1 MNLWM
6 SYNSCNCVIKD
17 STKMLTGCL
26 VKTKVAIFVIWE
38 KMDFGAKCE
47 KYGTLPIYSYKTR
60 TNFLRIFLFS
70 QLYLLCVTCTA
81 QFFGVSLCPSRTP
94 LISPL
99 PPFLTFLSFP
109 LKTLPLLDWIGL
121 NKFFWLVASGVR
133 LDQWCNEQVE
143 GQLNHFNIIT
153 LYQN

>member
-1 MNLWM
+1 MGKRKRFDQNVDRV
-6 SYNSCNCVIKD
+6 SSKNKSCHICDMK
-17 STKMLTGCL
+17 K
-26 VKTKVAIFVIWE
+26 K
-38 KMDFGAKCE
+38 DFGAKCE

-60 TNFLRIFLFS
+60 TNILRIFLFS

-121 NKFFWLVASGVR
+121 NKYFWLVASGVR
-133 LDQWCNEQVE
+133 LDQ
-143 GQLNHFNIIT
+143 
-153 LYQN
+153 